1 MTVTEASAASQRRFD
16 EYIGRLASAMGHA
29 DRLAP
34 LHLYCTGLL
43 VTDGRKSV
51 EPITA
56 RVAPDNVRQQH
67 QSLLHLVADS
77 PWDDADV
84 LRAIR
89 DYVLPPLVEKSR
101 QLAGIVDDTGIVKKG
116 KHSVG
121 VAHQYCGQVGKNAN
135 CQVAV
140 SLSLANE
147 FGSLPMAHRLYLPED
162 WANDPERRK
171 KCKVPDDIVFQTKL
185 EIAIAQVEDA
195 LRAGIPLSV
204 ILADAAYGNDTAFRD
219 RLTDLKIPYCVGI
232 TSSTTVWAPGTAPL
246 PPGPYKGNGRPPTRL
261 RRDADHK
268 PVSVNALAMSLSKKA
283 YAEVAWREG
292 TKGRMKSRFAA
303 VRVVPAHRDERRT
316 EPRPEEWLLVE
327 WPDGEDEPTKY
338 TLSTLPPT
346 ATLKHLVRTTKGRW
360 RVERDYQE
368 LKDEIGLGHYEG
380 RGWRGFHHHAT
391 LCIAAYAFLMRE
403 RLFSPSGDSQA
414 KPQVAAPEVPEGYRP
429 RGTPDA
435 A

>member
-1 MTVTEASAASQRRFD
+1 MTVTETNASSQRRFD
-16 EYIGRLASAMGHA
+16 QYIGRLASAMGHA

-43 VTDGRKSV
+43 VADGRKSV

-56 RVAPDNVRQQH
+56 RVAPGNVRQQH

-77 PWDDADV
+77 PWDDGDV

-89 DYVLPPLVEKSR
+89 EYVLPALVEKSR
-101 QLAGIVDDTGIVKKG
+101 HLAGIVDDTGIVKKG

-147 FGSLPMAHRLYLPED
+147 YGSLPLAHRLYLPED
-162 WANDPERRK
+162 WASDPERRK

-185 EIAIAQVEDA
+185 EIAITQVEDA
-195 LRAGIPLSV
+195 LRAGVPLSV
-204 ILADAAYGNDTAFRD
+204 ILADAGYGNDTAFRD
-219 RLTDLKIPYCVGI
+219 RLTELKVPYCVGI
-232 TSSTTVWAPGTAPL
+232 TSSTTIWAPGTAPL

-268 PVSVNALAMSLSKKA
+268 PVSVKAFAMSLPKSE
-283 YAEVAWREG
+283 YTEVAWREG
-292 TKGRMKSRFAA
+292 TKGKMKSRFAA

-316 EPRPEEWLLVE
+316 RLRPEEWLLVE
-327 WPDGEDEPTKY
+327 WPEAEAEPTKY
-338 TLSTLPPT
+338 TLSTLPQT
-346 ATLKHLVRTTKGRW
+346 VTLKQLVLTTKGRW

-403 RLFSPSGDSQA
+403 RLFFPSG
-414 KPQVAAPEVPEGYRP
+414 KPQAQPQIAAPEVPEGFRR
-429 RGTPDA
+429 RGAPDA